1 MMLQAV
7 LGLVANAPSG
17 ILHIRNPV
25 LPDFLSELTVSD
37 LAIGQSKVSL
47 QFKRHGPRTLAN
59 LLSTS
64 GKPIQVQIELN

>member
-1 MMLQAV
+1 
-7 LGLVANAPSG
+7 
-17 ILHIRNPV
+17 
-25 LPDFLSELTVSD
+25 

-64 GKPIQVQIELN
+64 GKPVQVQIELN